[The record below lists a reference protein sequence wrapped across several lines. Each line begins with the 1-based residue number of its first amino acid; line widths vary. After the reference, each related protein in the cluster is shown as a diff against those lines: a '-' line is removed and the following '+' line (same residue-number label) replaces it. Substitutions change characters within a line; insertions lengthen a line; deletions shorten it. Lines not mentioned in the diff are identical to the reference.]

1 MEDPLQEDKRK
12 PNAEEDGDSDDG
24 QENRRTMVELNKLH
38 GLMIK
43 SSVIKNII
51 PLSRLIDFCTTSP
64 ETMNLTY
71 ASSIFQTIDSPSVYI
86 WNSMIRGYSNS
97 PNQDKALIFYR
108 EMLRKG
114 YSPDYFTF
122 PYVLKACSVLRD
134 VKFGSSVH
142 GFVVKTG
149 FDVNMY
155 VSTCL
160 LHMYMC
166 CGEVECG
173 LKVFEGVPKWNVV
186 AWGSLVSGFVNNNR
200 FSEAVE
206 AFSEIRSH
214 GVEVNEMIMVDL
226 LVACGRCKDIE
237 TGKWFHGLLKE
248 LGFDP
253 FLQSGDGFNVILA
266 TSLVDMYGKCG
277 DLGTARYLFDEM
289 PERSLVSWN
298 AIITG
303 YSQNG
308 DAEEAVRVFSEMLAL
323 GFSPDKVTFLSI
335 IRASMVRG
343 CSQWGQT
350 VHGYVLKT
358 GFVKDGAVV
367 CAVVNMYAKNGDAE
381 SGKRAFEDLEKKD
394 TIAWTVVI
402 IGLASHGHGKEALS
416 VFQRMLED
424 GNATPDGITFVG
436 VLYACSHVGLV
447 EEGRRYFAEM
457 RDVYGIEPTVEHYGC
472 MVDILSRAGCFE
484 EAERLVETMP
494 VQPNANVWGALLNG
508 CEIHENFDLAD
519 RIRSL
524 VSESEELGSGIY
536 VLLSNIYA
544 RAGRWS
550 DVKQVRESMNSKR
563 IAKVLGHSS
572 VETRF

>member
-1 MEDPLQEDKRK
+1 MKKHYKTLL
-12 PNAEEDGDSDDG
+12 SHL
-24 QENRRTMVELNKLH
+24 ENCRTMTELNQLH
-38 GLMIK
+38 ALMIK

-64 ETMNLTY
+64 ETTNLTY
-71 ASSIFQTIDSPSVYI
+71 ASSIFETIDSPSVYI

-97 PNQDKALIFYR
+97 PKQDKALTFYQ

-114 YSPDYFTF
+114 HSPDHFTF
-122 PYVLKACSVLRD
+122 PYVLKACWD
-134 VKFGSSVH
+134 VKFGRCVH
-142 GFVVKTG
+142 GFVLKTG
-149 FDVNMY
+149 FVVNMY

-186 AWGSLVSGFVNNNR
+186 GWGSLVSGFVSNNR
-200 FSEAVE
+200 FRDAIEV
-206 AFSEIRSH
+206 FSEMERH
-214 GVEVNEMIMVDL
+214 GVEVNETVMVDL

-237 TGKWFHGLLKE
+237 RGKWFHGLVKE

-253 FLQSGDGFNVILA
+253 FLQSEDGFNVILA

-277 DLGTARYLFDEM
+277 DLRTARYLFDEM

-298 AIITG
+298 SIITG
-303 YSQNG
+303 YSQSG
-308 DAEEAVRVFSEMLAL
+308 DGEEAMRLFLDMIGWGV
-323 GFSPDKVTFLSI
+323 SPDKVTFLSV
-335 IRASMVRG
+335 IRASMIQGSGRML
-343 CSQWGQT
+343 
-350 VHGYVLKT
+350 HGYVLKT
-358 GFVKDGAVV
+358 GFVKDAAVV
-367 CAVVNMYAKNGDAE
+367 CALVNMYAKTGDAE
-381 SGKRAFEDLEKKD
+381 SAKRAFEDLEKKD

-416 VFQRMLED
+416 VFQRMREE
-424 GNATPDGITFVG
+424 GNAKPDGITFVG

-484 EAERLVETMP
+484 EAERLVKTMP
-494 VQPNANVWGALLNG
+494 VQANANVWGALLNG

-519 RIRSL
+519 RIRSV

-550 DVKQVRESMNSKR
+550 DVKVVRESMNSRR

-572 VETRF
+572 VETTF